1 MLLGISSLACGV
13 DDRVLQP
20 DTAAGMTDADGGDG
34 ASRPEGGR
42 AGTGSEMNAGGEA
55 AMPPILPPLVDGC
68 ADLDTDGVADC
79 SVTLVKNAAFQ
90 SDTSDWIGVMGS
102 SLAWDARNALGDDPS
117 GCALLTAQG
126 STDVDGTARLRASQC
141 VRVTEGQL
149 VIAYANAWVEAS
161 AADDSARAE
170 LQVSYFAAEDCSGT
184 ATGYFV
190 TPPSAATGAWVTI
203 QAGGVTEP
211 ATRSAL
217 VELIGVK
224 PNRAESLS
232 ACFDNVM
239 VRAKTL

>member
-1 MLLGISSLACGV
+1 MLLGMSALACGV
-13 DDRVLQP
+13 DDRKLRP
-20 DTAAGMTDADGGDG
+20 SSAAGMTGGDG
-34 ASRPEGGR
+34 ASRPEGGA
-42 AGTGSEMNAGGEA
+42 AGVASEMNAGGEA
-55 AMPPILPPLVDGC
+55 ATPPILPPLVDGC

-79 SVTLVKNAAFQ
+79 SVTLVKNATFQ
-90 SDTSDWIGVMGS
+90 SDTSDWAGVMGS
-102 SLAWDARNALGDDPS
+102 SLAWDARNALGDGPS

-126 STDVDGTARLRASQC
+126 STDVDGTALFRASQC
-141 VRVTEGQL
+141 VPVTEGQL

-190 TPPSAATGAWVTI
+190 TPPSAATGVWVTI
-203 QAGGVTEP
+203 QAGGVTGP

-224 PNRAESLS
+224 PNRAPSLS

-239 VRAKTL
+239 VKAKSL